1 MPTIILDNHWALTR
15 LSNEQIWTRKRQT
28 SGTLL
33 WSIYPFIECLKSK
46 FSQNLWQSISAKLN
60 VERTQGSGDP
70 AAQTGRYCS
79 PRLGLSRC
87 PSPNKTQNVIGSFIQ
102 SQVISLTNIQQ
113 AKHGFAWSAL
123 LDQLAFLSLSQGFT
137 YLCINSCQE
146 QISP

>member
-1 MPTIILDNHWALTR
+1 MNKFEPDKGKQVALCFDQCTHS
-15 LSNEQIWTRKRQT
+15 LSASN
-28 SGTLL
+28 
-33 WSIYPFIECLKSK
+33 
-46 FSQNLWQSISAKLN
+46 QNLWQSISAKLN

-113 AKHGFAWSAL
+113 AKHGFA
-123 LDQLAFLSLSQGFT
+123 
-137 YLCINSCQE
+137 
-146 QISP
+146 